1 MASIHKDPN
10 ERSPYWYGAFYGADG
25 RRKFK
30 STKATNRTKALEIV
44 VAWEN
49 AAQKARSGDLTASQ
63 VHKVMAEMVTASSG
77 EVMKNYSVEE
87 WIAEWIANKAGST
100 SPATMLRYKQV
111 TRDFLLHMGARSKK
125 SLKGITSGDII
136 RFRDHLRAGG
146 RAVSTCNL
154 NVKKILSAPFE
165 AARKAGV
172 MGITSNPVEG
182 VDLLKE
188 EGQRKKL
195 RSIKEP
201 FAPGEVAA
209 LVQHAQGE
217 WKGAIILGATTGL
230 RLGDVVSLKWENIDR
245 KAGFM
250 TVETIKTGEVLTP
263 PIHADFEAYLKEQDE
278 GIGKAPVFPT
288 LITKKINGRA
298 GLSRQFRGIMVT
310 AEIKEKAVEAKGDAG
325 RTRFSKGFHSLRH
338 SFVSVLA
345 NKNVS
350 AEVRQR
356 LTGQKD
362 EATHQGYTAIEL
374 KTRKA
379 AVKKIPSVL

>member
-1 MASIHKDPN
+1 MASIHKDP
-10 ERSPYWYGAFYGADG
+10 RGKSPFWYGAFYGADG

-49 AAQKARSGDLTASQ
+49 AAQKARAGDLTAAQ
-63 VHKVMAEMVTASSG
+63 VHKVMAEMVSTSSG
-77 EVMKNYSVEE
+77 ETMKNYSVESWFEE
-87 WIAEWIANKAGST
+87 WITNKAASA
-100 SPATMLRYKQV
+100 SAATMLRYKQV
-111 TRDFLLHMGARSKK
+111 TRDFLLHLGGRSKK
-125 SLKGITSGDII
+125 SLKGINSGDIV

-146 RAVSTCNL
+146 RAVSTVNL
-154 NVKKILSAPFE
+154 NIKKVLSTPFE
-165 AARKAGV
+165 AAKKG
-172 MGITSNPVEG
+172 GILAVNPVFG
-182 VDLLKE
+182 VDVLKE

-201 FAPGEVAA
+201 FAAGEVSA
-209 LVQHAQGE
+209 LVNHAKGE
-217 WKGAIILGATTGL
+217 WKGAIVLGATTGL
-230 RLGDVVSLKWENIDR
+230 RLGDVVSLKWDNIDQ
-245 KAGFM
+245 KSGFIL
-250 TVETIKTGEVLTP
+250 VETIKTGEALTL
-263 PIHADFEAYLKEQDE
+263 PIHADFATWLREQTQ

-288 LITKKINGRA
+288 LIARKINGRA
-298 GLSRQFRGIMVT
+298 GLSRQFRGIMEK
-310 AEIKEKAVEAKGDAG
+310 AGIKEKAIEATGDAG

-338 SFVSVLA
+338 SFASVLA

-356 LTGQKD
+356 LTGHKD
-362 EATHQGYTAIEL
+362 EATHQGYTDIEL

>member
-1 MASIHKDPN
+1 MASIHKDP
-10 ERSPYWYGAFYGADG
+10 RDKSPFWYGAFYGADG

-49 AAQKARSGDLTASQ
+49 AAQKARAGDLTAAQ
-63 VHKVMAEMVTASSG
+63 VHKVMAEMVSTSSG
-77 EVMKNYSVEE
+77 EIMKNYSVESWFEE
-87 WIAEWIANKAGST
+87 WLTNKAASA
-100 SPATMLRYKQV
+100 SAATMLRYKQV
-111 TRDFLLHMGARSKK
+111 TRDFLLHLGGRAKK
-125 SLKGITSGDII
+125 SLKGINSGDIV
-136 RFRDHLRAGG
+136 RFRDHLRTGG
-146 RAVSTCNL
+146 RAVSTVNL
-154 NVKKILSAPFE
+154 NIKKVLSTPFE
-165 AARKAGV
+165 AAKKG
-172 MGITSNPVEG
+172 GILAVNPVFG
-182 VDLLKE
+182 VDVLKE

-201 FAPGEVAA
+201 FAAGEVAA
-209 LVQHAQGE
+209 LVNHAKGE

-230 RLGDVVSLKWENIDR
+230 RLGDVVSLKWENIDQ
-245 KAGFM
+245 KSGFIL
-250 TVETIKTGEVLTP
+250 VETIKTGEALTL
-263 PIHADFEAYLKEQDE
+263 PIHADFEKWLSKQTH

-288 LITKKINGRA
+288 LIARKINGRA
-298 GLSRQFRGIMVT
+298 GLSRQFRGIMEKVG
-310 AEIKEKAVEAKGDAG
+310 IKEKAIEATGDAG

-338 SFVSVLA
+338 SFASVLA

-356 LTGQKD
+356 LTGHKD
-362 EATHQGYTAIEL
+362 DATHQGYTDIEL